1 MHFWKARSMG
11 ANLPSGGKMFPRQGA
26 IAVKALSES
35 TLLQGL
41 KLQVAILPLLWLHA
55 NLAKRVRRKMGLVGS
70 KWQAVLAPS
79 VWLMGN
85 CWPQSSTAELYSEKL
100 TSSLQNCN
108 ELASTIPMHSTS
120 TFFSIFF
127 HIWDKEKKKLSPAY
141 SAWFLLK

>member
-1 MHFWKARSMG
+1 
-11 ANLPSGGKMFPRQGA
+11 MFPRQGA
-26 IAVKALSES
+26 LAVKALSES

-55 NLAKRVRRKMGLVGS
+55 NVAKRVRRKMGLVGS
-70 KWQAVLAPS
+70 KRKAVPAPCI
-79 VWLMGN
+79 WLMGN

-108 ELASTIPMHSTS
+108 EPASTISMHSTS

-127 HIWDKEKKKLSPAY
+127 HTWDMEKRNYHLPIQPGTS
-141 SAWFLLK
+141 